1 MALGFEP
8 VSGRITVQ
16 DGVYQQLRHALM

>member
-16 DGVYQQLRHALM
+16 DGVYQQLRHAL